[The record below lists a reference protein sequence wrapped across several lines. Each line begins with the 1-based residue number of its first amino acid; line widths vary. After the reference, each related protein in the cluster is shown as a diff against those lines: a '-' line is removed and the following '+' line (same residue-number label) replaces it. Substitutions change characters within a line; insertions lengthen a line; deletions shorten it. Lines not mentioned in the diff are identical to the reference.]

1 MTDLEAM
8 AKKVRRRIIEIAY
21 DTQAAHIGSCLSCVD
36 ILVALYFR
44 EMKDDDIFIL
54 SKGHAALAWYV
65 VLNEKGIMSDEI
77 LSTYL
82 QDGGLE
88 AHPKR
93 GYPGVVCSTG
103 SLGHGLPMAV
113 GISYALKLQGSTRRV
128 FCLLG
133 DGECQEGS
141 VSEAAD
147 FAAENDVSNLFA
159 FVDRNAL
166 QGYRKAWVDVDK
178 FRALGWDVW
187 KPLDIIDM
195 LEHFATWPDK
205 HLSGHPVAVI
215 CDTTKGKGV
224 SYMEDEMKWHY
235 YKLTEEQRDQALKEL
250 S

>member
-21 DTQAAHIGSCLSCVD
+21 ETQAAHIGSCLSCVD
-36 ILVALYFR
+36 ILVALYFY
-44 EMKDDDIFIL
+44 EMEDDDIFIL

-93 GYPGVVCSTG
+93 GYPGVVASTG
-103 SLGHGLPMAV
+103 SLGHGLPIAV
-113 GISYALKLQGSTRRV
+113 GMAYALKLAGSDRRV
-128 FCLLG
+128 FVLMG

-141 VSEAAD
+141 VWEAVRM
-147 FAAENDVSNLFA
+147 AEELELKNLKWII
-159 FVDRNAL
+159 DRNRL
-166 QGYRKAWVDVDK
+166 QGYRSTPH
-178 FRALGWDVW
+178 
-187 KPLDIIDM
+187 PL
-195 LEHFATWPDK
+195 LVGCVHT
-205 HLSGHPVAVI
+205 V
-215 CDTTKGKGV
+215 KGKGV
-224 SYMEDEMKWHY
+224 SFMEGEMKWHY
-235 YKLTEEQRDQALKEL
+235 YKLTKEQRDQALKEL